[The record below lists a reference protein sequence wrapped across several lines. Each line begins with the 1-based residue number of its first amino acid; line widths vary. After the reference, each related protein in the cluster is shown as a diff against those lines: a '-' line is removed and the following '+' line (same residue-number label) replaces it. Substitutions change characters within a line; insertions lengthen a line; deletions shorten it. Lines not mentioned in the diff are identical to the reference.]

1 MKDLKQIKRF
11 NEHQENLNL
20 SDVRES
26 KIIRGDNF
34 HLDLLD
40 FEKLSREVGF
50 YNCMSNLKDT
60 EDEFDMESVSKYEEL
75 REKQLIMLQE
85 MLEFYSH

>member
-1 MKDLKQIKRF
+1 MKHLKTPQEL
-11 NEHQENLNL
+11 NESQENLNL

-75 REKQLIMLQE
+75 REKQLIMLLE

>member
-1 MKDLKQIKRF
+1 MKHLKTPQEL
-11 NEHQENLNL
+11 NESQENLNI
-20 SDVRES
+20 SDVNES

-60 EDEFDMESVSKYEEL
+60 EDELDMENVSKYEEL
-75 REKQLIMLQE
+75 REKQLIMLLE

>member
-1 MKDLKQIKRF
+1 MKHLKTQKQL
-11 NEHQENLNL
+11 NEGKENLNI

-60 EDEFDMESVSKYEEL
+60 EDELDMENVSKYEEL
-75 REKQLIMLQE
+75 REKQLIMFLQL
-85 MLEFYSH
+85 LEFYSY

>member
-1 MKDLKQIKRF
+1 MKNFEQ
-11 NEHQENLNL
+11 HQENLNI

-60 EDEFDMESVSKYEEL
+60 EDELDMENVSKYEDL
-75 REKQLIMLQE
+75 REKQLIMFLQL
-85 MLEFYSH
+85 LEFYSH

>member
-1 MKDLKQIKRF
+1 
-11 NEHQENLNL
+11 
-20 SDVRES
+20 VRES

-60 EDEFDMESVSKYEEL
+60 EDELDMENVSKYEDL
-75 REKQLIMLQE
+75 REKQLIMFLQL
-85 MLEFYSH
+85 LEFYSH